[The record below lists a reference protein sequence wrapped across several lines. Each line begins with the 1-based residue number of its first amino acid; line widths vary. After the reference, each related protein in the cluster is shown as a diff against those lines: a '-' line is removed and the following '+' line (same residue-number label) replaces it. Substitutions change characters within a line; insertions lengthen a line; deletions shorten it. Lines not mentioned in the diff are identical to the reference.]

1 MSAEMLLMLTMPI
14 FSRNYYLF
22 IIIPDAFCV
31 GDIFVVTYFAEWE
44 KNSIFAQILYSM
56 TNTNTRML

>member
-1 MSAEMLLMLTMPI
+1 MSAEMLLMLTMSI

-31 GDIFVVTYFAEWE
+31 GDIFVVTYFAEWK
-44 KNSIFAQILYSM
+44 KNSIFADGNILTSFW
-56 TNTNTRML
+56 LG